1 MGNSASYV
9 PPEKKSIIYPTFEIE
24 QGSLDGKTY
33 AVTGCTTGTGLV
45 AAKLFAKK
53 GAKRVF
59 LLNRPS
65 RRAEAALAAVKAVA
79 TEGCV
84 VTHVD
89 CDLTDFG
96 AVRKAA
102 AQVAAETKSSGL
114 DVLCNNAGVMA
125 LKDVATKDGYD
136 IQMQTNHLSHFL
148 LTKELFKAL
157 ERAAELRGDA
167 RIVNHSSLARNG
179 PPGTK
184 LTPENCE
191 KYLGKNGGNLGGDG
205 ASMILG
211 GARWVRYAYT
221 KLANVCFTLALN
233 DRLGGSNIKALCAA
247 PGFAATQLQATTA
260 RDGGMGSGTWFM
272 RWSQSPED
280 GAVPLLRCC
289 LSPDVASGEFYEPT
303 GIFSGPPVL
312 KQLERVCLE
321 ADRAALWAASEAA
334 VGEWDLD
341 L

>member
-9 PPEKKSIIYPTFEIE
+9 PPEKQSVIYPPFEAD
-24 QGSLDGKTY
+24 QAAQTGKVF
-33 AVTGCTTGTGLV
+33 AITGCTTGTGLA

-53 GAKRVF
+53 GASRVF

-65 RRAEAALAAVKAVA
+65 PRAEAALAAVQAVA
-79 TEGCV
+79 TDVCV

-89 CDLTDFG
+89 CDLTDFA

-102 AQVAAETKSSGL
+102 GIVAAATKDSGL
-114 DVLCNNAGVMA
+114 DIMCNNAGVMA
-125 LKDVATKDGYD
+125 LKDVATCDGYD

-148 LTKELFKAL
+148 LSRELYPALVKAV
-157 ERAAELRGDA
+157 ELRGDA
-167 RIVNHSSLARNG
+167 RIVNHSSFARNG

-184 LTPENCE
+184 LTTENVYE
-191 KYLGKNGGNLGGDG
+191 YLGKNGGNLGGDG
-205 ASMILG
+205 SSMICG

-221 KLANVCFTLALN
+221 KLANVAFTLALH
-233 DRLGGSNIKALCAA
+233 DKLGDSGVKAVCAA
-247 PGFAATQLQATTA
+247 PGLVATQLQATTA

-280 GAVPLLRCC
+280 GAVPLLHCC
-289 LSPDVASGEFYEPT
+289 LSDEPSSGELWEPKGMT
-303 GIFSGPPVL
+303 GAPVL
-312 KQLERVCLE
+312 KDPLEKVCLE
-321 ADRAALWAASEAA
+321 ADREALWKASEAA

>member
-1 MGNSASYV
+1 MLPRNSA
-9 PPEKKSIIYPTFEIE
+9 
-24 QGSLDGKTY
+24 Q
-33 AVTGCTTGTGLV
+33 
-45 AAKLFAKK
+45 
-53 GAKRVF
+53 
-59 LLNRPS
+59 
-65 RRAEAALAAVKAVA
+65 
-79 TEGCV
+79 V

-102 AQVAAETKSSGL
+102 AQVAAETKDSGL

-125 LKDVATKDGYD
+125 LADKATTDGYD

-148 LTKELFKAL
+148 LTKELYPVLVKAV
-157 ERAAELRGDA
+157 ELRGEA
-167 RIVNHSSLARNG
+167 RVVNHSSFARNG

-184 LTPENCE
+184 LTAENC
-191 KYLGKNGGNLGGDG
+191 KLYLGKNGGDLGGDG
-205 ASMILG
+205 SSMICG

-221 KLANVCFTLALN
+221 KLANVAFTLALN
-233 DRLGGSNIKALCAA
+233 DKLGESDVKTLCAA
-247 PGFAATQLQATTA
+247 PGLVATELQATTA

-272 RWSQSPED
+272 RWSQSSED
-280 GAVPLLRCC
+280 GAVPLLHCC
-289 LSPDVASGEFYEPT
+289 LSPAVKSGELWEPKGVT
-303 GIFSGPPVL
+303 GPPVL
-312 KQLERVCLE
+312 KDPLEKVCLE

>member
-9 PPEKKSIIYPTFEIE
+9 PPEKDSKIYPQFEAD
-24 QGSLDGKTY
+24 QAAQTGKVF
-33 AVTGCTTGTGLV
+33 AITGCTTGTGLA

-53 GAKRVF
+53 GAARVF

-65 RRAEAALAAVKAVA
+65 PRAEAALAAVQAVA
-79 TEGCV
+79 EECV

-89 CDLTDFG
+89 CDLAEFDS
-96 AVRKAA
+96 VRRAA
-102 AQVAAETKSSGL
+102 AKVAAETKDSGL
-114 DVLCNNAGVMA
+114 DCLCNNAGVMA
-125 LKDVATKDGYD
+125 LRDVATRDGYD

-157 ERAAELRGDA
+157 ERAAEIRGDA
-167 RIVNHSSLARNG
+167 RIVNHSSFARNG

-184 LTPENCE
+184 LTTENTYE
-191 KYLGKNGGNLGGDG
+191 YLGKNGGNLGGDG
-205 ASMILG
+205 SSMICG

-221 KLANVCFTLALN
+221 KLANVAFTLALN
-233 DRLGGSNIKALCAA
+233 DKLGESGVKALCAA
-247 PGFAATQLQATTA
+247 PGLAATRLQATTDA
-260 RDGGMGSGTWFM
+260 DGGMGSGTWFM

-280 GAVPLLRCC
+280 GAVPLLHCC
-289 LSPDVASGEFYEPT
+289 LSPEVESGQLWEPKGMT
-303 GIFSGPPVL
+303 GPPHL
-312 KQLERVCLE
+312 KQPLERLCLE

>member
-9 PPEKKSIIYPTFEIE
+9 PPEKQSVIYPKFEDE
-24 QGSLDGKTY
+24 QAAQTGKVF
-33 AVTGCTTGTGLV
+33 AITGCTTGTGLA

-53 GAKRVF
+53 GASHLF

-65 RRAEAALAAVKAVA
+65 PRAEAALAACEAVA
-79 TEGCV
+79 AEGCV

-96 AVRKAA
+96 AVREAA
-102 AQVAAETKSSGL
+102 GIVATATKDSGL

-125 LKDVATKDGYD
+125 LKDVATRDGYD
-136 IQMQTNHLSHFL
+136 IQMQTNHISHFL
-148 LTKELFKAL
+148 LTKELYPVLVKAV
-157 ERAAELRGDA
+157 ELRGEA
-167 RIVNHSSLARNG
+167 RIVNHSSFARNG

-184 LTPENCE
+184 LTAENCE
-191 KYLGKNGGNLGGDG
+191 LYLGKKGGDLGGDG
-205 ASMILG
+205 SSMICG

-221 KLANVCFTLALN
+221 KLANVAFTLALH
-233 DRLGGSNIKALCAA
+233 DKLGDSGVKAVCAA
-247 PGFAATQLQATTA
+247 PGLVATQLQATTA

-272 RWSQSPED
+272 RWSQSSED
-280 GAVPLLRCC
+280 GAVPLLHCC
-289 LSPDVASGEFYEPT
+289 LSPAVNSGELWEPKGVT
-303 GIFSGPPVL
+303 GPPVL
-312 KQLERVCLE
+312 KDPLERVCLE

>member
-9 PPEKKSIIYPTFEIE
+9 PPEKESKIYPRFEAD
-24 QGSLDGKTY
+24 QAAQTGKVF
-33 AVTGCTTGTGLV
+33 AITGCTTGTGLA

-53 GAKRVF
+53 GAARCF

-65 RRAEAALAAVKAVA
+65 QRAEAALAAVQAVA
-79 TEGCV
+79 AEECV

-89 CDLTDFG
+89 CDLTDFS

-102 AQVAAETKSSGL
+102 GIVATATKDSGL

-125 LKDVATKDGYD
+125 LKDVATGDGYD

-148 LTKELFKAL
+148 LTRELHPALQKAV
-157 ERAAELRGDA
+157 ELRGEA
-167 RIVNHSSLARNG
+167 RIVNHSSFARNG

-184 LTPENCE
+184 LTAENCAL
-191 KYLGKNGGNLGGDG
+191 YLGKNGGDLGGDG
-205 ASMILG
+205 SSMICG

-221 KLANVCFTLALN
+221 KLANVCFTLALH
-233 DRLGGSNIKALCAA
+233 DKLGDSGVKALCAA
-247 PGFAATQLQATTA
+247 PGLAATRLQATTDA
-260 RDGGMGSGTWFM
+260 DGGMGSGTWFM

-280 GAVPLLRCC
+280 GAVPLLHCC
-289 LSPDVASGEFYEPT
+289 LSDEPSSGELWEPKGMT
-303 GIFSGPPVL
+303 GPPVL
-312 KQLERVCLE
+312 KDPLEKVCLE
-321 ADRAALWAASEAA
+321 ADRDALWKASEAA